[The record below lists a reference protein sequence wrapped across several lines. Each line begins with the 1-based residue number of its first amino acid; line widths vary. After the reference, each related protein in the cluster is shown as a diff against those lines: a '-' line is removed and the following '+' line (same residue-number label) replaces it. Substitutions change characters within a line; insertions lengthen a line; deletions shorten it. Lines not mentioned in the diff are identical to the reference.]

1 MSDILFL
8 SYADRYGDC
17 LMVVSLGTLCKMQ
30 DYLKELL
37 ESKEDEHLEFK
48 EAKNSYEFEELVK
61 YCVALANENGG
72 RFVLGISDKLPRRV
86 VGTQA
91 FPDVDQTKSNV
102 SDRLHLRINAHVYQ
116 HPDGRVV
123 VFEVPSRPIGMPIQY
138 KGAYWMRSGQN
149 LVPMTPDQ
157 LKRILDE
164 AGPDFSAEIAKG
176 ATLADL
182 EPAAIARF
190 REMWKRKSGNRALD
204 GLTDIQLLT
213 DAELVVDDDVTYGA
227 LVLFG
232 SAKAL
237 SRHLAQSEVVFE
249 YRSSEASVPFQQRKE
264 FREGFFLFDDE
275 LWKLINLR
283 NEVQH
288 YQEGLFVWDIA
299 TFNEK
304 VVREAVLN
312 AVSHRDYRLNGSVF
326 VRQYPKKIEI
336 VSPGGF
342 PPGITPDNILFRQ
355 SPRNRRIAEAFAR
368 CGLVERSGQGADR
381 MFEESIKES
390 KPRPDFTGTDDYQ
403 VSLTL
408 KGEVQNPRFL
418 AFLHQ
423 ATEEGFGPF
432 TTQDLLVLDAV
443 QRDEPVPASLKDRLN
458 VLKERGIV
466 EVAGRGRG
474 AGPILSRRFYAFLG
488 KKGVYTRKRG
498 LDRETNKALL
508 LQHIVH
514 YQKDGSQLQELLQ
527 VLPHLTRDQ
536 VQKLLGE
543 LKREGKVSVVG
554 KTKSSRWFPRQPM
567 A

>member
-1 MSDILFL
+1 VSDILFL

>member
-1 MSDILFL
+1 
-8 SYADRYGDC
+8 
-17 LMVVSLGTLCKMQ
+17 MQ
-30 DYLKELL
+30 DQLKELL

-48 EAKNSYEFEELVK
+48 EAKNSYEFEDLVK
-61 YCVALANENGG
+61 YCVALANEKGG
-72 RFVLGISDKLPRRV
+72 RFVVGVSDKLPRKV
-86 VGTQA
+86 VGSHA
-91 FPDVDQTKSNV
+91 FPDVDQTKANV
-102 SDRLHLRINAHVYQ
+102 SDRLHLRVDAQVYQ
-116 HPDGRVV
+116 HPGGRIV

-164 AGPDFSAEIAKG
+164 AGPDFSAEIAKS

-182 EPAAIARF
+182 ESAAIARF

-204 GLTDIQLLT
+204 GLTDSQLLT
-213 DAELVVDDDVTYGA
+213 DAELLVDGTVTYGA

-237 SRHLAQSEVVFE
+237 GRHLAQSEVVFE

-275 LWKLINLR
+275 LWKMINLR

-288 YQEGLFVWDIA
+288 YQEGLFVWDIH

-304 VVREAVLN
+304 VVREAILN
-312 AVSHRDYRLNGSVF
+312 AVSHRDYRLHGSVF
-326 VRQYPKKIEI
+326 IRQYPKKIEI

-418 AFLHQ
+418 TFLQ
-423 ATEEGFGPF
+423 QVTAEGFGPF

-443 QRDEPVPASLKDRLN
+443 QRDEPVPLNLKDRLS

-466 EVAGRGRG
+466 EVTGRGRG
-474 AGPILSRRFYAFLG
+474 TKPILSRQFYTFLG

-498 LDRETNKALL
+498 LNRETNKALL
-508 LQHIVH
+508 LQHIDNFR
-514 YQKDGSQLQELLQ
+514 QEGSRLQDLLQ
-527 VLPHLTRDQ
+527 VLPDLTRDQ
-536 VQKLLGE
+536 VQKLLRE
-543 LKREGKVSVVG
+543 LKEAGKVSVVG
-554 KTKSSRWFPRQPM
+554 KTKSSRWFPG
-567 A
+567 

>member
-1 MSDILFL
+1 M
-8 SYADRYGDC
+8 A
-17 LMVVSLGTLCKMQ
+17 TMQ
-30 DYLKELL
+30 DHLKELL

-61 YCVALANENGG
+61 YCVALANEKGG
-72 RFVLGISDKLPRRV
+72 RFVLGVSDKFPRRV
-86 VGTQA
+86 VGSQA

-102 SDRLHLRINAHVYQ
+102 SDRLHLRVNAQVYQ
-116 HPDGRVV
+116 HPDGRIV

-190 REMWKRKSGNRALD
+190 RDMWKRKSGNRALD

-213 DAELVVDDDVTYGA
+213 DVELLVDGGVTYGA

-304 VVREAVLN
+304 VVREAILN

-326 VRQYPKKIEI
+326 VRQYPRKIEI

-418 AFLHQ
+418 AFLQ
-423 ATEEGFGPF
+423 QVAVEGFGPF

-443 QRDEPVPASLKDRLN
+443 QRDEPVPPNLKDRLN
-458 VLKERGIV
+458 FLKERGIV

-474 AGPILSRRFYAFLG
+474 AKPILSRRFYAFLG

-508 LQHIVH
+508 LQHIDH
-514 YQKDGSQLQELLQ
+514 YQKEGSRLQELLQ

-536 VQKLLGE
+536 VQKLLRE
-543 LKREGKVSVVG
+543 LKKAGKVSVVG
-554 KTKSSRWFPRQPM
+554 KTKSSRWFPGQPTS
-567 A
+567 